1 MKKLLLVLM
10 MLAVLAS
17 PCFAVEK
24 QLTSE
29 TLSSSSEDT
38 GWLQTYVGEA
48 DKVTFFITRA
58 GDSSTEA
65 VTIEV
70 TLQASADGTNWEDIT
85 WYDIVGGTTAQT
97 SETITK
103 DGTYIMRVDSD
114 YLMPHLRLKVIGTPD
129 AWAKQG
135 HSECVVT
142 VTEVSNK

>member
-1 MKKLLLVLM
+1 MKKLILVLM
-10 MLAVLAS
+10 MLAVLAG

-29 TLSSSSEDT
+29 TLNTANPDS

-58 GDSSTEA
+58 ADSATEA

-85 WYDIVGGTTAQT
+85 WYDILGGSTAQT
-97 SETITK
+97 LETIEK

-114 YLMPHLRLKVIGTPD
+114 FLMPHLRLKITGTPD

-135 HSECVVT
+135 HSDCVIT